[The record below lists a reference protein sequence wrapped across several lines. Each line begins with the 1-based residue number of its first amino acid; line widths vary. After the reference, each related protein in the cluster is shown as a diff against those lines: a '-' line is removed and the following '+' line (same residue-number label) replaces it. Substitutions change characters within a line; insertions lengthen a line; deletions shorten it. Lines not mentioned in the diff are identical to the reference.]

1 MDTDCGDN
9 ASCRIGPTGWG
20 CTCNCGYTGLF
31 YRPEVITSEV
41 VIPEVKPEVK
51 PEVRRIDRF
60 SIEKAMERLVKGT
73 VQRFVMS
80 LEIIAFVDL
89 VI

>member
-31 YRPEVITSEV
+31 YRPEVITEP
-41 VIPEVKPEVK
+41 PEVCENN
-51 PEVRRIDRF
+51 RF
-60 SIEKAMERLVKGT
+60 NILKAMERPAKET
-73 VQRFVMS
+73 VQKFVMS
-80 LEIIAFVDL
+80 SGIIAFVDL